1 MINFYHRVPGVAS
14 VNNYVTN
21 GLQRETERTELMENS
36 EDTNQ
41 VKR

>member
-1 MINFYHRVPGVAS
+1 MLKFLPQGVVS

-21 GLQRETERTELMENS
+21 ELQRETETTELM